1 MKIDGRCHCG
11 ELAYEANVDEDS
23 VRICHCTDCQSL
35 GGSAFRTNVNTVAGG
50 FKLLRGAPRHN
61 IKVGDSG
68 NKRLQAFCG
77 SCGTAIY
84 ASAVD
89 NPQVYSLR
97 LGTITQRAMLKPRQ
111 QIWRKSALAWVD
123 SIAELPGRGEQ

>member
-1 MKIDGRCHCG
+1 MKIDGQCHCG
-11 ELAYEANVDEDS
+11 EIAYEANVDENS

-35 GGSAFRTNVNTVAGG
+35 GGSAFRTNVNTTAGG
-50 FKLLRGAPRHN
+50 FKLLRGTPKRY
-61 IKVGDSG
+61 IKTADSG

-77 SCGTAIY
+77 TCGTAIY

-97 LGTITQRAMLKPRQ
+97 MGTIKQRTMLKPRE
-111 QIWRKSALAWVD
+111 QIWRTSALTWVD
-123 SIAELPGRGEQ
+123 SISALPGRDGQ